1 MPYLGDYIGHLLS
14 EITIAR
20 MQADLEAVR
29 VAEMYASHPLLRYLP
44 VPRVRLP
51 AVTLDMPLIIQ
62 QMEEAPPG
70 DPAASGIVLPALR
83 QSFGLLLSQCLERA
97 QITLAADVRQSVDL
111 ALDQVIAAFSPPAPA
126 PGSVLAV
133 ADALVAAVTTVLGP
147 SASAPGLLD
156 PAVRAALTA
165 ELKEAARWE
174 FVNMRGAAPR
184 LLVQVLTAE
193 LRLAGPSDLLA
204 RLHLSVSENAVE
216 WVVTESQ
223 GITRSRLVPE

>member
-1 MPYLGDYIGHLLS
+1 
-14 EITIAR
+14 
-20 MQADLEAVR
+20 
-29 VAEMYASHPLLRYLP
+29 
-44 VPRVRLP
+44 
-51 AVTLDMPLIIQ
+51 MPLIIQ

-156 PAVRAALTA
+156 PAVLAALTA

-174 FVNMRGAAPR
+174 F
-184 LLVQVLTAE
+184 VQVLTAE